1 VRLFLRKPP
10 VLCPPDA
17 PKTFVPLYVSREVM
31 NASNPEWRENLELWI
46 PCFLPEPRAPS
57 IPRPES
63 ARRFERDDVTSPKS
77 GFVAGHTPRSRPPPA
92 TAQSSPA
99 LPRGRSNSVTSVRRQ
114 SVAGANVDAHWG
126 MTTAGT
132 LSSHVLAKQV
142 LSRFSTEKQMRS
154 TMLAAL
160 ARQVERYRDLHLAWQ
175 EQRSAAR
182 DVVAKA
188 EKEVLARDRELV
200 AEKKRS
206 EQEIEKYR
214 ARLGAVYRGLQ
225 KELDDIREQKHGLE
239 NQLQES
245 LQREREQT
253 GMIESLESRNKAL
266 RLTLDK
272 TVQKLNDVQSQRADA
287 ERDRAALQNVT
298 TRVEQAPELQ
308 SALQQVEVLAA
319 SRDRAEEEA
328 AAARTGVLRL
338 QNEVQRERALAA
350 YYENFVRKVATGPEA
365 CVRTGGG
372 FLVDSRAKAEAAALL
387 RESAAFARQA
397 ALYPSDGS
405 YPPSVPDSLQASVD
419 QGADLAAGAGLG
431 AGAPDLGAAVENG
444 FA

>member
-1 VRLFLRKPP
+1 
-10 VLCPPDA
+10 
-17 PKTFVPLYVSREVM
+17 
-31 NASNPEWRENLELWI
+31 
-46 PCFLPEPRAPS
+46 
-57 IPRPES
+57 
-63 ARRFERDDVTSPKS
+63 
-77 GFVAGHTPRSRPPPA
+77 
-92 TAQSSPA
+92 
-99 LPRGRSNSVTSVRRQ
+99 
-114 SVAGANVDAHWG
+114 

-182 DVVAKA
+182 DVVVKA
-188 EKEVLARDRELV
+188 EKEVLARDKELV

-214 ARLGAVYRGLQ
+214 SRLGAVYRGLQ
-225 KELDDIREQKHGLE
+225 KELDELREQKHGLE

-253 GMIESLESRNKAL
+253 AMIESLESRNKAL

-287 ERDRAALQNVT
+287 EKKSAALQNVQG
-298 TRVEQAPELQ
+298 RVEQAPELQ
-308 SALQQVEVLAA
+308 SALQQIDVLAA

-328 AAARTGVLRL
+328 AAARTGMLRL

-372 FLVDSRAKAEAAALL
+372 YLVDSRAKAEAAALL

-405 YPPSVPDSLQASVD
+405 YPPSAEFGSLE
-419 QGADLAAGAGLG
+419 QGS
-431 AGAPDLGAAVENG
+431 DLGGPGPPSSLGLAQPMA
-444 FA
+444 